1 MSGMHNTGKGLDH
14 ALFHA
19 VATALIVA
27 SIFSSCAT
35 RASSAPPEGKEDS
48 MKSKSKV
55 LVMAHR
61 GFRAI
66 APENTLLSAQKGFE
80 SGADYWELDVAASTD
95 EVLVVLHDETLTR
108 TTDATARFPDRKP
121 WNVYHF
127 SFDELRSLD
136 AGSWYAKADPF
147 GEIASGRVKA
157 GELASF
163 QGLKLPTLQEALEL
177 TKAHNWKVN
186 VEIKDATGEACD
198 PWIVERTAAMIRKM
212 DMASSVIVSSF
223 NHEYL
228 ARMKKAAP
236 EIALGALTDKP
247 VPDPVGLLKRIGA
260 VAYHPN
266 YRYLDKKTVQDVR
279 TAGFDVNVWTP
290 NTVKDYSELVDW
302 GVTGII
308 TDYPDKALSF
318 LGRK

>member
-1 MSGMHNTGKGLDH
+1 MSNTGKGPDH
-14 ALFHA
+14 TLFHA
-19 VATALIVA
+19 AAMALIVA
-27 SIFSSCAT
+27 SLFASCAT
-35 RASSAPPEGKEDS
+35 RIPSAQPKAKEDT
-48 MKSKSKV
+48 MTGKSKV

-95 EVLVVLHDETLTR
+95 EVLVVLHDETLAR
-108 TTDATARFPDRKP
+108 TTDAISRFPDRKP

-136 AGSWYAKADPF
+136 AGSWYAKTDPF

-157 GELASF
+157 DELASF
-163 QGLKLPTLQEALEL
+163 KGLKLPTLEEALEL
-177 TKAHNWKVN
+177 TKARNWKVN

-228 ARMKKAAP
+228 VRMKKAAP

-247 VPDPVGLLKRIGA
+247 VPDPVGLLRRIGA

-266 YRYLDKKTVQDVR
+266 YRYLDKKTVQDLR
-279 TAGFDVNVWTP
+279 AAGFDVNVWTP
-290 NTVKDYSELVDW
+290 NTVKDFSELVDW

>member
-1 MSGMHNTGKGLDH
+1 MNTTGKHLDH
-14 ALFHA
+14 ALLRP
-19 VATALIVA
+19 VLATLIMA
-27 SIFSSCAT
+27 SVFASCAT
-35 RASSAPPEGKEDS
+35 RTIPVRPEGKENTMS
-48 MKSKSKV
+48 PNSSI

-66 APENTLLSAQKGFE
+66 APENTLLAARKGFE
-80 SGADYWELDVAASTD
+80 AGADYWELDVAATTD
-95 EVLVVLHDETLTR
+95 EVLVVLHDETLER
-108 TTDATARFPDRKP
+108 TTDAAAVFPARKP

-127 SFDELRSLD
+127 SFDELRNLD
-136 AGSWYAKADPF
+136 AGSWYAKADQF

-157 GELASF
+157 ADLESF
-163 QGLKLPTLQEALEL
+163 KGIKLPTLEEALEL
-177 TKAHNWKVN
+177 TKAKKWKVN
-186 VEIKDATGEACD
+186 VEIKDATGETCD
-198 PWIVERTAAMIRKM
+198 AWIVERTAALIRKL
-212 DMASSVIVSSF
+212 DMAASVIVSSF

-260 VAYHPN
+260 TAYHPN
-266 YRYLDKKTVQDVR
+266 YKYLDRKTVQDLR
-279 TAGFDVNVWTP
+279 AAGFDVNVWTP
-290 NTVKDYSELVDW
+290 NTVRYFSELAEW

-308 TDYPDKALSF
+308 TDYPDRALEF

>member
-1 MSGMHNTGKGLDH
+1 MHTAGKDRDH
-14 ALFHA
+14 ALFR
-19 VATALIVA
+19 VVITILISTSVFA
-27 SIFSSCAT
+27 SCAT
-35 RASSAPPEGKEDS
+35 SAAPARPEGKENT
-48 MKSKSKV
+48 MPATTKV

-66 APENTLLSAQKGFE
+66 APENTLLAARKGFE
-80 SGADYWELDVAASTD
+80 TGADYWELDVAATTD
-95 EVLVVLHDETLTR
+95 EVLVVLHDETLER
-108 TTDATARFPDRKP
+108 TTNAAKVFPSRKP

-136 AGSWYAKADPF
+136 AGSWYAGADQF

-157 GELASF
+157 ADLESF
-163 QGLKLPTLQEALEL
+163 KGLRLPTLEEALAL
-177 TKAHNWKVN
+177 TKTLKWKVN
-186 VEIKDATGEACD
+186 VEIKDATGETCD

-228 ARMKKAAP
+228 VRMKKAAP
-236 EIALGALTDKP
+236 EIALGVLTDKP
-247 VPDPVGLLKRIGA
+247 VPDPVSLLKRVGA
-260 VAYHPN
+260 AAYHPN
-266 YRYLDKKTVQDVR
+266 YRYLDRKTVQDVR
-279 TAGFDVNVWTP
+279 AAGYDVNVWTP
-290 NTVKDYSELVDW
+290 NLVRNFQELVEW

-308 TDYPDKALSF
+308 TDYPDRALEF